1 MLAWQG
7 ALAFELWNGVP
18 AAEVFPVMFAA
29 IS

>member
-18 AAEVFPVMFAA
+18 ADDVFPVMFSALQ
-29 IS
+29 